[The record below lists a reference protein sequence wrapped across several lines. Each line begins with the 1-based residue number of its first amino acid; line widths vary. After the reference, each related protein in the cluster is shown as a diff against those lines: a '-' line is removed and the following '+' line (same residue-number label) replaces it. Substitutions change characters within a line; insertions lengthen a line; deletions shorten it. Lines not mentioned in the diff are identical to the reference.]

1 MPRWD
6 VGELIDAPRFKLKN
20 WAMML
25 GPGLVMGGA
34 AIGGGE
40 WLTGPMVT
48 AKYGG
53 GLLWLATLSILGQV
67 IYNIEISRYTLYT
80 GEPIFTG
87 KFRMFPGPK
96 FWVCAYLLLDFGS
109 IFPYLAAA
117 AAAPLATVLLGD
129 VPDAKHGQAVISFF
143 GMGETTVSHEA
154 FLRTLS
160 YIIFLTALIPL
171 IFGGKIFNALKFVM
185 GFKIFTVMGF
195 LLILGIF
202 YSTPNT
208 WTEIF
213 SGFVKFGNVP
223 VRHIED
229 VNRNGVLD
237 PGEDWDG
244 DNHLDVME
252 PSLDYKF
259 DTNGDG
265 KKDATDIDQD
275 GKPDKMVT
283 WDVKVKDKKGNEEV
297 KKIRWPDLD
306 EDAQPDRK
314 VFVNVD
320 GNTEGKKEGPFLL
333 ELPTETGAIRFK
345 NKHGQVHNFIDID
358 GDGTRDGDNIDN
370 IFTAATEGR
379 PMPDID
385 WTMIAFLSAL
395 VAISGSGGL
404 SNTPVSNYTRDQ
416 GWGMGHHVGAIPS
429 VVGGQDLQ
437 LSHVGMVFLVNDEV
451 MPRWKR
457 WYRHV
462 MRDQLVVWMPA
473 CFLGLALPSMLSVQF
488 LARGTEVADKWV
500 AATMTADGV
509 KETVGGSIGPIFGF
523 MALFCGFLVL
533 APSMATSADGI
544 IRRWVD
550 VFWTASKTLHK
561 VDPKNIR
568 FVYFAVL
575 TVYAIFGM
583 VMLSLQAPETLL
595 VIATT
600 IFNFALGFT
609 DVKSGLKEGAFVGA
623 FNVKDVTGP
632 SKGTSLCYRCKFGG
646 RPVVTIFTRS
656 IDDKVAKLIKNI
668 DKKVGENGDK
678 QMKAFVVLL
687 TDDPDA
693 AEPKLA
699 ALAKKSGIKNVPLT
713 VFDGIAGPPGYKLK
727 KDAEVTVLMWNK
739 SKVKSNHG
747 FAKGGLDAKSVKAVT
762 AETKKILD

>member
-1 MPRWD
+1 MTNEPEPATTDHSSSSESPYPGSKEMPRWD
-6 VGELIDAPRFKLKN
+6 VGELIDAPRFKLRN

-87 KFRMFPGPK
+87 KFRMMPGPK
-96 FWVCAYLLLDFGS
+96 FWVCAYLILDFGS

-117 AAAPLATVLLGD
+117 AAAPLATVLLGS
-129 VPDAKHGQAVISFF
+129 VPDAKFGVAEISFF
-143 GMGETTVSHEA
+143 GMGAMTVSHEA

-160 YIIFLTALIPL
+160 YIIFLTALVPL
-171 IFGGKIFNALKFVM
+171 IFGGKIFNALKLVM
-185 GFKIFTVMGF
+185 GFKIFAVMGF
-195 LLILGIF
+195 LLILGVF
-202 YSTPNT
+202 YSQPGT

-223 VRHIED
+223 IRRIED
-229 VNRNGVLD
+229 VNRNGILD
-237 PGEDWDG
+237 PGEDWDSDG
-244 DNHLDVME
+244 HLDVME
-252 PSLDYKF
+252 PSLEYKF

-275 GKPDKMVT
+275 GKADKMVT
-283 WDVKVKDKKGNEEV
+283 WDVQVKNRAGKEET
-297 KKIRWPDLD
+297 KSIRWPDLD
-306 EDAQPDRK
+306 EDAQPDSE
-314 VFVNVD
+314 VYVNVD
-320 GNTEGKKEGPFLL
+320 GNTEGKKAGPFRL
-333 ELPTETGAIRFK
+333 ELPTGTGVIRFK
-345 NKHGQVHNFIDID
+345 NKDGKLLNFIDVD
-358 GDGTRDGDNIDN
+358 GDGTRDGDNLDN
-370 IFTAATEGR
+370 IFSAVAQGR

-437 LSHVGMVFLVNDEV
+437 LSHVGTVFLVNDEV

-473 CFLGLALPSMLSVQF
+473 CFLGLALPSMLSVEF
-488 LARGTEVADKWV
+488 LQRGTEVADKWV

-509 KETVGGSIGPIFGF
+509 KTAVGEGAYGESLAPLFGF
-523 MALFCGFLVL
+523 MTLFCGFLVL

-561 VDPKNIR
+561 VDPRNIR
-568 FVYFAVL
+568 YVYFGVL

-583 VMLSLQAPETLL
+583 IMLSLQAPETLL

-600 IFNFALGFT
+600 IFNFALGFSCWHT
-609 DVKSGLKEGAFVGA
+609 LWLNLKLLPKELQPNWFVRISLFLSGCFFLLIA
-623 FNVKDVTGP
+623 
-632 SKGTSLCYRCKFGG
+632 
-646 RPVVTIFTRS
+646 S
-656 IDDKVAKLIKNI
+656 ISAAQKL
-668 DKKVGENGDK
+668 GW
-678 QMKAFVVLL
+678 L
-687 TDDPDA
+687 
-693 AEPKLA
+693 
-699 ALAKKSGIKNVPLT
+699 
-713 VFDGIAGPPGYKLK
+713 
-727 KDAEVTVLMWNK
+727 
-739 SKVKSNHG
+739 
-747 FAKGGLDAKSVKAVT
+747 
-762 AETKKILD
+762 